1 MSEERI
7 QTVAATLAARMGTRV
22 TNDNGQVVV
31 QVPRERVLEAA
42 TALRDEFGFQV
53 AEDITAVD
61 YWQRREP
68 RFDVVYHFFSYD
80 YAEMI
85 VLRVP
90 VAEGQAVPS
99 ITGVFPGANW
109 YEREIYDMFG
119 IPFEGHPDLRRI
131 IMPYDWEGHPLRKDY
146 PLGYEEP
153 QFTFNFDEIQSR
165 KMRGV
170 RD

>member
-7 QTVAATLAARMGTRV
+7 QTVATTLAARMGTKAV
-22 TNDNGQVVV
+22 QDNNQMVVH
-31 QVPRERVLEAA
+31 VPRARIVEAV

-68 RFDVVYHFFSYD
+68 RFDIVYHLFSYEHAD
-80 YAEMI
+80 VIA
-85 VLRVP
+85 LRVP
-90 VAEGQAVPS
+90 VAEGEAVPS

-165 KMRGV
+165 KMKGV
-170 RD
+170 R